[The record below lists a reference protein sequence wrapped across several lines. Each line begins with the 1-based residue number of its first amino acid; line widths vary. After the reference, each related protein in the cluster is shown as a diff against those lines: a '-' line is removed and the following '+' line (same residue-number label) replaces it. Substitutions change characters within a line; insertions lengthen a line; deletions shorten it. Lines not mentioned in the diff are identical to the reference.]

1 MPTDHVTHLLDN
13 YVDHTLPSAEQH
25 RVEAHLACCPTCAR
39 QLHHARHLAAELG
52 PTLKAVFG
60 MPLPPPAL
68 RHELREKVYRQPA
81 GFSFSWAAPGKFLNA
96 AGTMAVIM
104 LLAAGAFMVVQ
115 GQLPTR
121 VIFPEI
127 DTAGGGA
134 ETERAAGPTP
144 APQHTVM
151 ARPTVSTGDTLQLQ
165 AAAPIAGKSAEQTG
179 SPASGAV
186 PVGTKSLVNNL
197 AATESPLEPAR
208 PGGLIAFSVFN
219 ANPAMPAYEIHLI
232 EPTGKNHRV
241 FSLDGVSEPALRAT
255 PAGRQLAYRAWSQ
268 PTSPRSLLTSNLQG
282 NMPRPVGGFWEDAQP
297 DWSPIEERLIF
308 ASQRESDRHWR
319 LYTIWGDGSAEVNLR
334 REGRSPSFAP
344 DGLRFV
350 YEGCDDS
357 REQCGLWQ
365 TNLEQSQSQ
374 ATVILPDPLAQAPDW
389 SPVGEQIAFMANFD
403 DNWDLYVVNSDGK
416 HVQRLTTDPAVD
428 GLPVWSPDGEWL
440 AFLSNRDHAW
450 GIWLLHIAS
459 GETHPVYSIEEGSF
473 TPPVG
478 EPYGERNW
486 WDEQL
491 SWSE

>member
-1 MPTDHVTHLLDN
+1 MPTDHVTHLIDN
-13 YVDHTLPSAEQH
+13 YLDHNLSAVEQH
-25 RVEAHLACCPTCAR
+25 RVEAHLACCPPCAR
-39 QLHHARHLAAELG
+39 HYHHVRRLAAELG
-52 PTLKAVFG
+52 PTLKAIYG
-60 MPLPPPAL
+60 LPLPPPAL
-68 RHELREKVYRQPA
+68 RHKLSKKLHRQPA

-96 AGTMAVIM
+96 AGTLAVIM
-104 LLAAGAFMVVQ
+104 LLAAGAFVVVQ
-115 GQLPTR
+115 GQLPANT
-121 VIFPEI
+121 IFTQV

-144 APQHTVM
+144 TPQHTVM
-151 ARPTVSTGDTLQLQ
+151 ARPTVSTGDTLQLHA
-165 AAAPIAGKSAEQTG
+165 AAAPAGKSAEQPG
-179 SPASGAV
+179 SPALGVV
-186 PVGTKSLVNNL
+186 PVGTKPL
-197 AATESPLEPAR
+197 AHTPDATESVFKPHL

-219 ANPAMPAYEIHLI
+219 PALALPAYEIHLI
-232 EPTGKNHRV
+232 EPSGKNHRV
-241 FSLDGVSEPALRAT
+241 FSLNGVSEPALRAP
-255 PAGRQLAYRAWSQ
+255 PARRQLASRAWSR

-282 NMPRPVGGFWEDAQP
+282 DMPRSVGGFWEDAQP
-297 DWSPIEERLIF
+297 DWSPLEERLIF

-334 REGRSPSFAP
+334 REGKSPSFAP

-365 TNLEQSQSQ
+365 TNLEQSQTQ

-403 DNWDLYVVNSDGK
+403 DNWDLYVVNSDGSN
-416 HVQRLTTDPAVD
+416 VQRLTTDPAVD

-450 GIWLLHIAS
+450 GIRLLHVAS
-459 GETHPVYSIEEGSF
+459 GEIHPVYTIEEGSF